1 MQQQLLAI
9 TRPHRPHP
17 TKPKAN
23 SFILSILTMI
33 EATTVQKFSVP
44 NCSVELS
51 FSTVTIKDPTTGNQ
65 LTIQSIDWTKMK
77 HAIGEF
83 YALYGSGRSGVEWF
97 KNSVTHWELDDL
109 EALGAAVQGAIAAKK
124 VEQKTE
130 K

>member
-1 MQQQLLAI
+1 
-9 TRPHRPHP
+9 
-17 TKPKAN
+17 
-23 SFILSILTMI
+23 MI

-77 HAIGEF
+77 DAIGEF
-83 YALYGSGRSGVEWF
+83 YSLYGSGRSGVEWF
-97 KNSVTHWELDDL
+97 KSSVSHWELDDL

-124 VEQKTE
+124 VEQKAE
-130 K
+130 QWA